1 MLSAVAP
8 TQPSQKELA
17 ELKDKERNSKF
28 LLWLGIASMA
38 MIFAALT
45 SAFIVREGQK
55 KWFDFELPLL
65 FWYSTAV
72 LLVSSITVNMAQSSA
87 KKGDFKRAGLFL
99 ALTLG
104 LGLIFTVLQIAGW
117 GQLAEQGIRFVDPN
131 NVSGSFF
138 IVITG
143 THLAH
148 LAAGLLTLL
157 VACIKSLR
165 NKYTTHNY
173 LGIKLAAIFWHFL
186 DLLWLYLFV
195 FLVIKS

>member
-1 MLSAVAP
+1 MLSASV
-8 TQPSQKELA
+8 PSPSAKELA

-55 KWFDFELPLL
+55 KWFEFELPQI
-65 FWYSTAV
+65 FWYSTV
-72 LLVSSITVNMAQSSA
+72 LLLISSITVNVAQVSA
-87 KKGDFKRAGLFL
+87 KKGDFRRAGLFL
-99 ALTLG
+99 LLTLG
-104 LGLIFTVLQIAGW
+104 LGIAFSVMQFGGW
-117 GQLAEQGIRFVDPN
+117 AQLADQGIRFVDPN
-131 NVSGSFF
+131 NLSGSFF

-148 LAAGLLTLL
+148 LAAGLIALL
-157 VACIKSLR
+157 VATVKSLR
-165 NKYTTHNY
+165 GKYTVHNY

>member
-1 MLSAVAP
+1 MLSASAS
-8 TQPSQKELA
+8 QPSQKELDA
-17 ELKDKERNSKF
+17 IKDKERNSKF
-28 LLWLGIASMA
+28 LLFLGIASMA

-55 KWFDFELPLL
+55 KWYEFELPMV
-65 FWYSTAV
+65 FWYSTAI
-72 LLVSSITVNMAQSSA
+72 LLISSITVNIAQNAA
-87 KKGDFKRAGLFL
+87 KKGDFKRAGTFL
-99 ALTLG
+99 GATLG
-104 LGLIFTVLQIAGW
+104 LGLIFSVMQIVGW
-117 GQLAEQGIRFVDPN
+117 GILADQGIRFVDSN
-131 NVSGSFF
+131 NLSGSFF

-148 LAAGLLTLL
+148 LLAGLLVLFVTL
-157 VACIKSLR
+157 IKSFKGR
-165 NKYTTHNY
+165 YSTHNY

>member
-1 MLSAVAP
+1 MLSASTRP
-8 TQPSQKELA
+8 TQKQLDEI
-17 ELKDKERNSKF
+17 KDKERNSKF

-55 KWFDFELPLL
+55 KWFEFELPSV
-65 FWYSTAV
+65 FWYSTAI
-72 LLVSSITVNMAQSSA
+72 LLISSITVNFAQSSA

-99 ALTLG
+99 GGTLFLG
-104 LGLIFTVLQIAGW
+104 LVFSVTQLVGW
-117 GQLAEQGIRFVDPN
+117 RLLADQGIRFVDPN
-131 NVSGSFF
+131 NLSGSFF

-148 LAAGLLTLL
+148 LAAGLIALL
-157 VACIKSLR
+157 VALVKSLAGR
-165 NKYTTHNY
+165 YSVHNY

-186 DLLWLYLFV
+186 DALWLYLFV

>member
-1 MLSAVAP
+1 MISTAQP
-8 TQPSQKELA
+8 TAEELK
-17 ELKDKERNSKF
+17 ELKDKERNQKF

-55 KWFDFELPLL
+55 KWFDFELPQI
-65 FWYSTAV
+65 FWYSTAI
-72 LLVSSITVNMAQSSA
+72 LLISSITVNFAQSSA
-87 KKGDFKRAGLFL
+87 KKGNFSKATLFL
-99 ALTLG
+99 LVTLALG
-104 LGLIFTVLQIAGW
+104 IIFSVMQVVGW
-117 GQLAEQGIRFVDPN
+117 GLLADQGIRFVDPN
-131 NVSGSFF
+131 NLSGSFF

-148 LAAGLLTLL
+148 LFAGLLAL
-157 VACIKSLR
+157 VVTSIKSLT
-165 NKYTTHNY
+165 NKYTVHNY

>member
-1 MLSAVAP
+1 MTSTTQP
-8 TQPSQKELA
+8 TQQQLDEIR
-17 ELKDKERNSKF
+17 DQERNQKF
-28 LLWLGIASMA
+28 VLWLGIASMA

-55 KWFDFELPLL
+55 KWFEFELPMV
-65 FWYSTAV
+65 FWYSTA
-72 LLVSSITVNMAQSSA
+72 LLLISSITVNFAQSSA
-87 KKGDFKRAGLFL
+87 QKGDMKKAGMFL
-99 ALTLG
+99 LITLG
-104 LGLIFTVLQIAGW
+104 LGIIFSVLQFVGW
-117 GQLAEQGIRFVDPN
+117 GQLADQGIRFVDSN
-131 NVSGSFF
+131 NLSGSFF

-148 LAAGLLTLL
+148 LFAGLLALIFTWVKTL
-157 VACIKSLR
+157 R
-165 NKYTTHNY
+165 GKYTTYNY